1 MKLSFQ
7 NVSKSYG
14 IVDALKDISFEIN
27 PGDFLFIVGP
37 SGAGKSTILK
47 LILNQIKPT
56 SGSIVIDDQD
66 LATAKRNYIDTV
78 RRKIG
83 VVFQDYQL
91 ITDKNIEENIALALD
106 IINYPQEKIAARI
119 DEVIKQVNLDSR
131 RFLFPS
137 QLSGGE
143 MQRASL
149 ARALAVEPELI
160 LADEPTGN
168 LDPENAWNL
177 VKLLK
182 DISKDSKT
190 SIIMT
195 THNHEIVDA
204 LAKSV
209 LKLKAGKNIDQKDT
223 PMSDEPKSED
233 NQPTKEEN
241 LSEKQEITVNLEKDS
256 ETSIDS
262 PKKKSKKKRSRL
274 KVKSKK

>member
-209 LKLKAGKNIDQKDT
+209 LRLKAGKNIDQKDT
-223 PMSDEPKSED
+223 PMSDESKSED
-233 NQPTKEEN
+233 TQPTKEEN

-256 ETSIDS
+256 ETSTDS